1 MTEFVTVR
9 SSATER
15 PAEIDTESSEFYVY
29 ERKNIRRETFPADT
43 GGEETVTEW
52 VFEQRAFTKEEY
64 DMMLSPAIQGV
75 QQVLSEIQLA
85 VDSL

>member
-1 MTEFVTVR
+1 MTEFKTVR
-9 SSATER
+9 SSAPER

-29 ERKNIRRETFPADT
+29 ERRNIHRETFPVGD
-43 GGEETVTEW
+43 GEETVTEW
-52 VFEQRAFTKEEY
+52 VFEQREFTKEEY